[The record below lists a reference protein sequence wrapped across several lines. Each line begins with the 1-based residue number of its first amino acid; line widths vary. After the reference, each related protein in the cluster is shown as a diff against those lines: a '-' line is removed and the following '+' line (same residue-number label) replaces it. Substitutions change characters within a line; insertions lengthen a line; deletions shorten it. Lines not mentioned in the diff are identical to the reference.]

1 MRSSIGYEV
10 QEHDEQPGTYY
21 SEVYMTSAQSIRIQ
35 HPDPQRRRA
44 LLAATAGV
52 GGIGA
57 ICAAVPFVESFA
69 PSEAAK
75 AAGAPVE
82 VDISNVGPGRIITV
96 EWRGK
101 PVWILHRTDAM
112 LAALGNHDAMLVDP
126 GSSQPQQPPYATN
139 PTRSI
144 KPPFFVAVGICT
156 HLGCVPSFRP
166 EQGAADLGPTWPGGF
181 YCPCHGSRFDLAGR
195 VFKNVPAPLNLE
207 VPQYSYLS
215 DTRLL
220 IGADSGKT

>member
-1 MRSSIGYEV
+1 
-10 QEHDEQPGTYY
+10 
-21 SEVYMTSAQSIRIQ
+21 MTSSASIQ
-35 HPDPQRRRA
+35 AEHPDPQRRRA
-44 LLAATAGV
+44 LLNATLGLGGV
-52 GGIGA
+52 GA
-57 ICAAVPFVESFA
+57 LCAVVPFIESLA

-82 VDISNVGPGRIITV
+82 VDIGNVEPGRIITV

-101 PVWILHRTDAM
+101 PVWILHRSDAM
-112 LAALGNHDAMLVDP
+112 LAALGNHDALLVDP
-126 GSSQPQQPPYATN
+126 QSSQAQQPPYATN
-139 PTRSI
+139 ATRSI
-144 KPPFFVAVGICT
+144 RPPFFVAIGICT

-166 EQGAADLGPTWPGGF
+166 EQAPADLGPAWPGGF

-207 VPQYSYLS
+207 VPPYAYLS

-220 IGADSGKT
+220 IGADNAKG